1 MIALATNREGQLQIE
16 KVSYKQRRNWLS
28 ELEQTH
34 SLNPKTTSSHETM
47 TAYIA
52 KVSILGSSLFYS
64 FQFRMVNP
72 TITFQSHTNKQS
84 IITQECENKSTRY
97 QISIVIQTKPSLQ
110 AYNQCN
116 HVGLPN
122 PQLLGTVIGRTL
134 ESSSFWK
141 PSPRVRK

>member
-1 MIALATNREGQLQIE
+1 MNDNIMITLATKREGFDYPLLKWHRVIENTFLKSKNQL
-16 KVSYKQRRNWLS
+16 KSRNYDDPYCVGFNFRLKFV
-28 ELEQTH
+28 L
-34 SLNPKTTSSHETM
+34 K
-47 TAYIA
+47 
-52 KVSILGSSLFYS
+52 
-64 FQFRMVNP
+64 FQFRIINP
-72 TITFQSHTNKQS
+72 TIAFQSHTNKQS
-84 IITQECENKSTRY
+84 IIIQEYKNKSTRY

-134 ESSSFWK
+134 ESLSCWR